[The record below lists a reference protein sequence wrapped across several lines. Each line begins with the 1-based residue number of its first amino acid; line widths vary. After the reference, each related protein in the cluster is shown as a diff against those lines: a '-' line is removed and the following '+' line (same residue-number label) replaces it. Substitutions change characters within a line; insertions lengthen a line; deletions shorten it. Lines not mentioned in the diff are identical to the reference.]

1 MRAEYMK
8 LVFVNRFFYPDHSAT
23 SQLLTD
29 LALHLAKSGR
39 AVFVVTGRQ
48 VYDDPTVALPAR
60 STVQGVEI
68 LRVWTSRFGRG
79 RLWGR
84 AIDYGTFYLSALW
97 CLLKHVRPGDVII
110 AKTDPPLISVLA
122 VVVSKV
128 RGAVLINWIQD
139 LFPEVASALA
149 VQGAG
154 WLEQPLRNL
163 RNRSLRAARC
173 NVVIGEGMANK
184 LRDEGLP
191 PNAIRVIHNWAD
203 GLAIRPVE
211 REKND
216 LRIAWGL
223 QNKFVVGYSGN
234 FGRAHEFETI
244 LSAAGLLRV
253 EHHIAFLFIGA
264 GAQLEWMKQ
273 EVEKRNLKNVF
284 FKPYQPRDRLAV
296 SLSVP
301 DIHLISLQPALEGL
315 IVPSKFYGIAAAGR
329 PMLYIGAGDGE
340 IPRILRSAQCGFS
353 VEINQAQQAA
363 SVIREV
369 AHDEDACSSL
379 GHRARRLFDQR
390 FERSFAEKAWEN
402 VMTEAITKRDTW

>member
-1 MRAEYMK
+1 MK

-29 LALHLAKSGR
+29 LGLHLAKSGR

-60 STVQGVEI
+60 STVQGVEV

-79 RLWGR
+79 RLFGR

-97 CLLKHVRPGDVII
+97 CLLKHVRPGDVIV

-122 VVVSKV
+122 AVVSKV

-149 VQGAG
+149 VQGSG

-173 NVVIGEGMANK
+173 NVVIGEGMASK
-184 LRDEGLP
+184 LRDEGLQP
-191 PNAIRVIHNWAD
+191 DTIRVIHNWAD

-234 FGRAHEFETI
+234 FGRAHEFGTI
-244 LSAAGLLRV
+244 LSAAEILRDIKQIV
-253 EHHIAFLFIGA
+253 FLFIGA

-273 EVEKRNLKNVF
+273 EVEKRKLDNVF
-284 FKPYQPRDRLAV
+284 FKPYQPREQLAV

-329 PMLYIGAGDGE
+329 PMLYIGDRDGE
-340 IPRILRSAQCGFS
+340 IPRMLRSAGCGFS
-353 VEINQAQQAA
+353 VEIKQAQQAA
-363 SVIREV
+363 SVIHEV
-369 AHDEDACSSL
+369 AHDENACNSL
-379 GHRARRLFDQR
+379 GHQARMLFDQR
-390 FERSFAEKAWEN
+390 FERSFAEQAWESV
-402 VMTEAITKRDTW
+402 VMEAITKRDTW